1 MAMKGSVDV
10 QPGLAVVASILSGFS
25 SIAEDCLDPSFAR
38 DGLL

>member
-10 QPGLAVVASILSGFS
+10 QPGLAVVASILPGVLF
-25 SIAEDCLDPSFAR
+25 DCLDPSSAR